1 MSLVKKK
8 IRQFI
13 KLIFRGKD
21 MNNINEKIQNMNN
34 LVELHLHLDGAL
46 SLDNCKK
53 LAKIQNIDISNVE
66 EILNFITVKEKGSL
80 NGFLDKFEFSLSL
93 L

>member
-21 MNNINEKIQNMNN
+21 MNNINEKIENMNN
-34 LVELHLHLDGAL
+34 HVELHLHLDGAFHL
-46 SLDNCKK
+46 
-53 LAKIQNIDISNVE
+53 II
-66 EILNFITVKEKGSL
+66 VK
-80 NGFLDKFEFSLSL
+80 N
-93 L
+93 